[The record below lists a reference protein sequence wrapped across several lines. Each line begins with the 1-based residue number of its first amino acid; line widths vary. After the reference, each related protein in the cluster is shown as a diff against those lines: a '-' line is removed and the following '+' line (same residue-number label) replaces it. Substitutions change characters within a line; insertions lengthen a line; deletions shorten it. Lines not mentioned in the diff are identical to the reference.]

1 MCSNPSTVYCMV
13 ISSHEFVVKN
23 CNVSLT
29 KEAVVDP
36 LKTLC
41 LTMTI
46 DNIENDSLPEK
57 NDLSLVL
64 LPLINFLTLISLAR
78 LQLPRMLHFL

>member
-1 MCSNPSTVYCMV
+1 MKNITIFRKHILNYSIKCEGAY
-13 ISSHEFVVKN
+13 IVKFQRREN
-23 CNVSLT
+23 TYQTQKLNEIGKQS
-29 KEAVVDP
+29 
-36 LKTLC
+36 
-41 LTMTI
+41 
-46 DNIENDSLPEK
+46 NIENDSLPEK

>member
-1 MCSNPSTVYCMV
+1 
-13 ISSHEFVVKN
+13 
-23 CNVSLT
+23 
-29 KEAVVDP
+29 
-36 LKTLC
+36 
-41 LTMTI
+41 MTI